1 MRQMMLVVTL
11 FIHPSIHPSITQLTH
26 VAEKSITTNF
36 PSADAFIKIS
46 STSDSVVGSN
56 TSPPRNDSA
65 APRLLEDTLV
75 VEKAEADFP
84 AAAAVE
90 VSVHAKRLSIQD
102 TFVVSGRILF
112 ADATLKRDAK
122 VMMGKES
129 FMVYVVI
136 DEMNKVC

>member
-1 MRQMMLVVTL
+1 MLVIAL
-11 FIHPSIHPSITQLTH
+11 FIHPSITQLTH

-46 STSDSVVGSN
+46 STSDNVVGSN

-75 VEKAEADFP
+75 VEKAEADFLAA

-90 VSVHAKRLSIQD
+90 VSLHAKRLSIQD

-112 ADATLKRDAK
+112 ADATL
-122 VMMGKES
+122 
-129 FMVYVVI
+129 
-136 DEMNKVC
+136 